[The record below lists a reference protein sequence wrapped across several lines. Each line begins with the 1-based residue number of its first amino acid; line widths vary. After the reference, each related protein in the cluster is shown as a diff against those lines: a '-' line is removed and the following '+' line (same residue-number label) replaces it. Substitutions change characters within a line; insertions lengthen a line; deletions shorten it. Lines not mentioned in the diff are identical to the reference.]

1 MLDYWRRL
9 AADEECGG
17 GLRVNVA
24 YKHAGRIHSKNG
36 FICGTTWRSLH
47 TNLFRYSKHRNGA
60 VCSFFSV
67 GASSAFRRA
76 GSAPWSP
83 HRPPQK
89 PKRVTS
95 TQVLTFLLSH
105 AFVLP
110 GATEQHQPHSHAELR
125 ERANCLCSTDKRC
138 SPTHTATRPGVVSL
152 RVGRSLRRPTQ
163 LPSARCLHV
172 SAALHSREALTNE
185 AAEQC
190 GGNRGLANHKHALLN
205 KVWRRRDGGERG
217 KWGEA
222 AQKRHHSNYKI
233 TTSRQSALL

>member
-1 MLDYWRRL
+1 M
-9 AADEECGG
+9 
-17 GLRVNVA
+17 NVA

-36 FICGTTWRSLH
+36 FICGTAWRSLH
-47 TNLFRYSKHRNGA
+47 TNLFLYSKHRNGA
-60 VCSFFSV
+60 VCSFFFSV
-67 GASSAFRRA
+67 GASSAFRGA

-205 KVWRRRDGGERG
+205 KVWWRRDGGERG
-217 KWGEA
+217 RWGET
-222 AQKRHHSNYKI
+222 AQKRHHSNYKV

>member
-1 MLDYWRRL
+1 ML
-9 AADEECGG
+9 AASTRRMASSAAQPGAPCTRTYFGT
-17 GLRVNVA
+17 VNTETVQCA
-24 YKHAGRIHSKNG
+24 A
-36 FICGTTWRSLH
+36 F
-47 TNLFRYSKHRNGA
+47 
-60 VCSFFSV
+60 FFSV
-67 GASSAFRRA
+67 GASSAFRGA

-138 SPTHTATRPGVVSL
+138 SPTHTAARPGVVSL

-190 GGNRGLANHKHALLN
+190 GGNRGWPTTNTPCLIKSGGGGTEGRG
-205 KVWRRRDGGERG
+205 VGWGRRRRN
-217 KWGEA
+217 A
-222 AQKRHHSNYKI
+222 TI
-233 TTSRQSALL
+233 VTTR

>member
-1 MLDYWRRL
+1 MWWWP
-9 AADEECGG
+9 GG
-17 GLRVNVA
+17 ERCIQTCWPHPLEA
-24 YKHAGRIHSKNG
+24 
-36 FICGTTWRSLH
+36 WRSLH

-60 VCSFFSV
+60 VCSFFFFSV
-67 GASSAFRRA
+67 GASSAFRGA

-138 SPTHTATRPGVVSL
+138 SPTHTAARPGVVSL

-190 GGNRGLANHKHALLN
+190 GGNRGWPTTNTPCLIKSGGGGTEGRG
-205 KVWRRRDGGERG
+205 VGWGRRRRN
-217 KWGEA
+217 A
-222 AQKRHHSNYKI
+222 TI
-233 TTSRQSALL
+233 VTTR